1 MCNNEKWRSEKVF
14 EHAFWN
20 ITLDQE
26 RWMRVPEYL
35 DGYSYIFHLF
45 GIWKSGATYKT
56 AFLNRKYNTFVKS
69 KKKKK
74 RTIVQI
80 PKYLSNY

>member
-1 MCNNEKWRSEKVF
+1 MNEG
-14 EHAFWN
+14 
-20 ITLDQE
+20 
-26 RWMRVPEYL
+26 PYL

-69 KKKKK
+69 KKKKRK
-74 RTIVQI
+74 EKTYHRPNTQV
-80 PKYLSNY
+80 PE